1 MKMENILMQSVVSIL
16 QMLVFTMYL
25 KEILGLRHS
34 IFWMPVCWILMEVV
48 DRIIIKMADSAG
60 INGLVYL
67 LLLEIIA
74 FWMGD
79 GSWKKKLFITLGFS
93 VVIMVLEILLINIVI
108 ISGICDL
115 NLISN
120 DIKISSL
127 ILILTQ
133 MLAFIF
139 FHIISYYWR
148 YQINSETS
156 IKNWLGILF
165 VSGGC
170 FAAVLVL
177 TINMINYDSFSMSQ
191 VIVLIILICLNFLSY
206 YFYSVSL
213 EKSRIEMETM
223 IYQKQIAI
231 YQERYQ
237 DIQKTRKD
245 IWHFQHDINNHLGV
259 IQKLCEDG
267 KGKKKPEECM
277 YEIEKYLKSIG
288 ITYDMIFHN
297 TDSENLM
304 IDSIIDIK
312 KGYALSKGIDMVTEL
327 YIPPNMKYDSLDMVI
342 ILGNLLDN
350 AIEACEKLINKKKP
364 EITLKI
370 QYKMSNIVILVKN
383 TYEGENGQSGSSVD
397 DSLPKTTKTDKK
409 VHGIGMRNAKEI
421 IEKYN
426 GVIEWRTEY
435 GMFIV
440 DVLLYEF
447 DKRELK

>member
-1 MKMENILMQSVVSIL
+1 
-16 QMLVFTMYL
+16 
-25 KEILGLRHS
+25 
-34 IFWMPVCWILMEVV
+34 
-48 DRIIIKMADSAG
+48 
-60 INGLVYL
+60 
-67 LLLEIIA
+67 
-74 FWMGD
+74 
-79 GSWKKKLFITLGFS
+79 
-93 VVIMVLEILLINIVI
+93 
-108 ISGICDL
+108 
-115 NLISN
+115 
-120 DIKISSL
+120 
-127 ILILTQ
+127 
-133 MLAFIF
+133 
-139 FHIISYYWR
+139 
-148 YQINSETS
+148 
-156 IKNWLGILF
+156 
-165 VSGGC
+165 
-170 FAAVLVL
+170 
-177 TINMINYDSFSMSQ
+177 
-191 VIVLIILICLNFLSY
+191 
-206 YFYSVSL
+206 
-213 EKSRIEMETM
+213 
-223 IYQKQIAI
+223 
-231 YQERYQ
+231 
-237 DIQKTRKD
+237 
-245 IWHFQHDINNHLGV
+245 
-259 IQKLCEDG
+259 
-267 KGKKKPEECM
+267 M